1 MEDEMI
7 KLEEELARFKPIDLK
22 TLEKKLGGIPDEA
35 RSALSMYNKALDDIG
50 NGNEDIAVIAL
61 KKAIALYPGFY
72 EAMNLMGLCH
82 IRLGEEDKARALF
95 LQVVQLDDSSLR
107 AKDYLDR
114 LDGVLP
120 DSTPQHGKR
129 SRGRSTRTLPA
140 WMAKGLAPESN
151 GPWVLKYLAGF
162 LLGALVLGGLW
173 QLTGENPLVSIDRSK
188 PDLEARLAAL
198 QQENSDYQDALAEK
212 TRDLESANLI
222 QQDLV
227 EEMEAYRQ
235 WTARLT
241 TLRTLAA
248 ESQYTEIIRIIDQ
261 DYQGLD
267 IPPDIQTQLA
277 ALRDQARPEALR
289 MLFDAAMAL
298 YKGNAKAQDKTVY
311 QQAMTAFDQAIDL
324 MEELEEAPAY
334 AGELYFYA
342 AKAYWLS
349 ALPNQEEANRL
360 AVASFEKVIEFEP
373 KTARGKSA
381 VVWIGEIEAGRAV
394 KP

>member
-1 MEDEMI
+1 MI

-120 DSTPQHGKR
+120 ESASPHGKR
-129 SRGRSTRTLPA
+129 GRGRTTRSLPA
-140 WMAKGLAPESN
+140 WIAKGMAPESN

-162 LLGALVLGGLW
+162 LLGALLLGGLW
-173 QLTGENPLVSIDRSK
+173 QLTGATPLVSIDRSK
-188 PDLEARLAAL
+188 PDLEAKLSAL
-198 QQENSDYQDALAEK
+198 QKENNEYRDVLAEK

-222 QQDLV
+222 QQGLL

-235 WTARLT
+235 WTARLSE
-241 TLRTLAA
+241 LRTLVA
-248 ESQYTEIIRIIDQ
+248 ESQFREIIRKIDQ

-267 IPPDIQTQLA
+267 IPPDIQSQLTV
-277 ALRDQARPEALR
+277 LREQARPEALR
-289 MLFDAAMAL
+289 MMFDAAMAL

-311 QQAMTAFDQAIDL
+311 QQAMTEFDQAIDL
-324 MEELEEAPAY
+324 MEEFEEAPSY
-334 AGELYFYA
+334 ADELYFYA

-349 ALPNQEEANRL
+349 GLPNQEEASRL
-360 AVASFEKVIEFEP
+360 AVASFEKVIELGP
-373 KTARGKSA
+373 KTSRGKSA
-381 VVWIGEIEAGRAV
+381 AVWIGEIEAGRAV